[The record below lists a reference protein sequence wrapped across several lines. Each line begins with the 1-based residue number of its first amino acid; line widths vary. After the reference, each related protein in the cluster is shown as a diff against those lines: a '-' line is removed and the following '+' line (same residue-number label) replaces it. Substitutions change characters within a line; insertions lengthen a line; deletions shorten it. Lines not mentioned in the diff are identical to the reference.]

1 MQLWYIAHVRQ
12 DQSDAPLISFSVSE
26 QSIPLFSSILLTENL
41 LCVCVCAHMG
51 STACVRARTH
61 TPVGSSTDDCFD
73 VYFTA
78 VAENRWLL
86 GAAAR
91 CQSESKCNSVYR
103 SVCGLM
109 WACVCTAVTLRL
121 HPHVFI
127 DCVRELLSVYVNEV
141 PFKHGRL
148 SSNTFSSPTCST
160 WVELCAARTV
170 HSQQGKTEVRW
181 MSCWAAPFGQRGKHE
196 THVWCLCL
204 CHKYP
209 NYGRPSNFHWKMFQI
224 QWPQSLYR
232 VFTTTTSPLVR
243 SGPAD
248 VVPLELNV
256 CYDTSKFIKHLKT
269 SFLVLTALMSA
280 LSVTAQLIL

>member
-181 MSCWAAPFGQRGKHE
+181 MSCWAAPVWSEGK
-196 THVWCLCL
+196 TWNSCL
-204 CHKYP
+204 
-209 NYGRPSNFHWKMFQI
+209 MFVSVSQI
-224 QWPQSLYR
+224 SKLW
-232 VFTTTTSPLVR
+232 TSFKL
-243 SGPAD
+243 
-248 VVPLELNV
+248 PLENV
-256 CYDTSKFIKHLKT
+256 SDPVTPEFVQGQEWACWCCPTGVKCLLRYQQIHKT
-269 SFLVLTALMSA
+269 PEDQLF
-280 LSVTAQLIL
+280 SVTAQLIL